1 MAVVNHESDYFCT
14 LDVVKERCLLL
25 YIQRINTK
33 HLQLDLKLII
43 NSSQCLEITSNI
55 YIPLFLK
62 AKFCLR
68 SNFWKAVLCCHEGY
82 TFSGIYHGLRIML
95 LILRT
100 TNFVRI

>member
-1 MAVVNHESDYFCT
+1 MSLTIFAFLKVIFRRCQGQMSIAIYSKNKYQAFTIKFEIDYKKF
-14 LDVVKERCLLL
+14 
-25 YIQRINTK
+25 
-33 HLQLDLKLII
+33 
-43 NSSQCLEITSNI
+43 SQCLEITSNI